1 MLTSG
6 CMWAW
11 EGGIVS
17 FHRELQNER
26 RVLPLPSG
34 NLCFW
39 IRSPSWLLI
48 PQDHPSLLY
57 PVTLGTIQTQFSVAS
72 WLQVKLCQLGGL
84 QGWRREQGLAP
95 SSVLLVPVSI
105 TLAMTLHLAV
115 TVPSKSNAFQFLF
128 FFFFPIVSELASEIL
143 GSRPTLDLGPA
154 LQSPSSKLLSD

>member
-1 MLTSG
+1 MRWQVQVFLVWVFYLVIY
-6 CMWAW
+6 CDPLVQILYWL
-11 EGGIVS
+11 
-17 FHRELQNER
+17 FP
-26 RVLPLPSG
+26 LPLS
-34 NLCFW
+34 
-39 IRSPSWLLI
+39 

-115 TVPSKSNAFQFLF
+115 TVPSKSNVFQFLF
-128 FFFFPIVSELASEIL
+128 FFFFFFL
-143 GSRPTLDLGPA
+143 
-154 LQSPSSKLLSD
+154 

>member
-1 MLTSG
+1 MR
-6 CMWAW
+6 WQVQ
-11 EGGIVS
+11 VS
-17 FHRELQNER
+17 LVWVFYLVIYCDPLVQILYWLFP
-26 RVLPLPSG
+26 LPLS
-34 NLCFW
+34 
-39 IRSPSWLLI
+39 

-115 TVPSKSNAFQFLF
+115 TVPSKSNVFQFLF
-128 FFFFPIVSELASEIL
+128 FFFFL
-143 GSRPTLDLGPA
+143 
-154 LQSPSSKLLSD
+154 

>member
-1 MLTSG
+1 MRWQVQVFLVWVFYLVIY
-6 CMWAW
+6 CDPLVQILYWL
-11 EGGIVS
+11 
-17 FHRELQNER
+17 FP
-26 RVLPLPSG
+26 LPLS
-34 NLCFW
+34 
-39 IRSPSWLLI
+39 
-48 PQDHPSLLY
+48 PQDRPSLLY

-105 TLAMTLHLAV
+105 TLSMTLHLAV
-115 TVPSKSNAFQFLF
+115 TVPSKSNVFQFLF
-128 FFFFPIVSELASEIL
+128 VCFFFPIVSEPASEIL